1 MGGTGSMHEDDVT
14 NALKCCVNLK
24 GRDYLGDLAI
34 DVEIILKR
42 I

>member
-1 MGGTGSMHEDDVT
+1 MKMMT
-14 NALKCCVNLK
+14 NAFRCCVNLK
-24 GRDYLGDLAI
+24 GRDYLGDLGM